1 VDNHY
6 KIELEK
12 SIFSPPLTIYCILL
26 KCHMEKGDDL
36 RGISHSGRWSRGRR
50 IQQFDLWRAKVCPL
64 DLYTRLQ
71 KLKDNSLQN
80 VYMVAFFV
88 SFDTK
93 SLSTRRK
100 FVQNIYGNPN
110 SSQDKKLSF
119 QNIYKL
125 YDFYISMDF
134 YLVF

>member
-1 VDNHY
+1 MA
-6 KIELEK
+6 
-12 SIFSPPLTIYCILL
+12 IL
-26 KCHMEKGDDL
+26 
-36 RGISHSGRWSRGRR
+36 
-50 IQQFDLWRAKVCPL
+50 
-64 DLYTRLQ
+64 
-71 KLKDNSLQN
+71 
-80 VYMVAFFV
+80 FV
-88 SFDTK
+88 SFDAK
-93 SLSTRRK
+93 SLSTGEK

>member
-1 VDNHY
+1 
-6 KIELEK
+6 
-12 SIFSPPLTIYCILL
+12 
-26 KCHMEKGDDL
+26 MEKGDDL